1 MFLGTVV
8 LHGVLPPKPLG
19 LEPGCGSGT
28 GGAALRSS
36 EFNPTTHR
44 IAGPCAG
51 QAGLMTP

>member
-1 MFLGTVV
+1 MFPKTVV
-8 LHGVLPPKPLG
+8 RHGVLARKPLG

-51 QAGLMTP
+51 QADLMTP